1 MRVVVIAPHNDDEIL
16 GVGGTM
22 AKLVKQGHE
31 VIVCEVT
38 AGNLDEELVQRIK
51 REARASHELM
61 GVKTHFMDLPVVG
74 LREMTTKELN
84 KSFQSHLLDL
94 EPDVVFLP
102 HKGDM
107 HIDHR
112 MTVEAAM
119 VALRPVTFPNLKGIY
134 AYETLSETEW
144 NTPSVDNA
152 FIPTMFVDITDEIE
166 IKLDA
171 MKCYASQL
179 CEYPHPRS
187 LEALRAL
194 AMHRGGMVC
203 KKYAEAFIV
212 LREIR
217 GGYLDSDFQ
226 NVVSRIWEAAA

>member
-38 AGNLDEELVQRIK
+38 AGDLADEMVQLQK
-51 REARASHELM
+51 REAIASHELM

-74 LREMTTKELN
+74 LKEMTTSELN
-84 KSFQSHLLDL
+84 GAFQKHLIELA
-94 EPDVVFLP
+94 PDVVFLP

-112 MTVEAAM
+112 MTIEAAM
-119 VALRPVTFPNLKGIY
+119 VALRPVTFPNLKAIY
-134 AYETLSETEW
+134 AYETLSETDW
-144 NTPSVDNA
+144 NTPSADNA
-152 FIPTMFVDITDEIE
+152 FIPTLFVDITDEIDV
-166 IKLDA
+166 KLEA
-171 MKCYASQL
+171 MKCHASQL

-187 LEALRAL
+187 LEGIRAL
-194 AMHRGGMVC
+194 AMHRGSTMC
-203 KKYAEAFIV
+203 KAYGEAFIV
-212 LREIR
+212 LRE
-217 GGYLDSDFQ
+217 
-226 NVVSRIWEAAA
+226 VM

>member
-38 AGNLDEELVQRIK
+38 AGDLADEMVQLQK
-51 REARASHELM
+51 REAIASHELM

-74 LREMTTKELN
+74 LKEMNTSELN
-84 KSFQSHLLDL
+84 GAFQKHLIELA
-94 EPDVVFLP
+94 PDIVFLP

-112 MTVEAAM
+112 MTIEAAM
-119 VALRPVTFPNLKGIY
+119 VALRPVTFPNLKAIY
-134 AYETLSETEW
+134 AYETLSETDW

-152 FIPTMFVDITDEIE
+152 FMPTLFVDITEEIDV
-166 IKLDA
+166 KLEA
-171 MKCYASQL
+171 MKCHASQL

-187 LEALRAL
+187 LEGIRAL
-194 AMHRGGMVC
+194 AMHRGCTVC
-203 KKYAEAFIV
+203 KAYGEAFMV
-212 LREIR
+212 LRE
-217 GGYLDSDFQ
+217 
-226 NVVSRIWEAAA
+226 VM

>member
-1 MRVVVIAPHNDDEIL
+1 MRIVVIAPHNDDEII

-38 AGNLDEELVQRIK
+38 AGDLDDKMVQLQK
-51 REARASHELM
+51 REAIASHELM

-74 LREMTTKELN
+74 LREMKTVDLN
-84 KSFQSHLLDL
+84 KCFQDHLIKLN
-94 EPDVVFLP
+94 PDIVFLP

-112 MTVEAAM
+112 MVVEAAM
-119 VALRPVTFPNLKGIY
+119 VALRPVTFPHLKAIY

-144 NTPSVDNA
+144 NIPSLENA
-152 FIPTMFVDITDEIE
+152 FIPTMFVDISGELE
-166 IKLDA
+166 MKLEA
-171 MKCYASQL
+171 MKCHASQL

-187 LEALRAL
+187 LKAMRAL
-194 AMHRGGMVC
+194 AMHRGSTVC
-203 KKYAEAFIV
+203 KDYAEAFIV
-212 LREIR
+212 LRELHGEMKI
-217 GGYLDSDFQ
+217 
-226 NVVSRIWEAAA
+226 

>member
-38 AGNLDEELVQRIK
+38 AGDLADEMVQLQK
-51 REARASHELM
+51 REAIASHELM

-74 LREMTTKELN
+74 LKEMNTSELN
-84 KSFQSHLLDL
+84 GVFQKHLIELA
-94 EPDVVFLP
+94 PDIVFLP

-112 MTVEAAM
+112 MTIEAAM
-119 VALRPVTFPNLKGIY
+119 VALRPVTFPNLKAIY
-134 AYETLSETEW
+134 AYETLSETDW

-152 FIPTMFVDITDEIE
+152 FMPTLFVDITEEIDV
-166 IKLDA
+166 KLEA
-171 MKCYASQL
+171 MKCHASQL

-187 LEALRAL
+187 LEGIRAL
-194 AMHRGGMVC
+194 AMHRGCTVC
-203 KKYAEAFIV
+203 KAYGEAFMV
-212 LREIR
+212 LRE
-217 GGYLDSDFQ
+217 
-226 NVVSRIWEAAA
+226 VM

>member
-38 AGNLDEELVQRIK
+38 AGDLADEMVQLQK
-51 REARASHELM
+51 REAIASHELM

-74 LREMTTKELN
+74 LKEMNTSELN
-84 KSFQSHLLDL
+84 GVFQKHLIELA
-94 EPDVVFLP
+94 PDIVFLP

-112 MTVEAAM
+112 MTIEAAM
-119 VALRPVTFPNLKGIY
+119 VALRPVTFPNLKAIY
-134 AYETLSETEW
+134 AYETLSETDW

-152 FIPTMFVDITDEIE
+152 FMPTLFVDITEEIDV
-166 IKLDA
+166 KLEA
-171 MKCYASQL
+171 MKCHASQL
-179 CEYPHPRS
+179 CVYPHPRS
-187 LEALRAL
+187 LEGIRAL
-194 AMHRGGMVC
+194 AMHRGCTVC
-203 KKYAEAFIV
+203 KAYGEAFMV
-212 LREIR
+212 LRE
-217 GGYLDSDFQ
+217 
-226 NVVSRIWEAAA
+226 VM

>member
-38 AGNLDEELVQRIK
+38 AGDLADEMVQLQK
-51 REARASHELM
+51 REAIASHELM

-74 LREMTTKELN
+74 LKEMNTSELN
-84 KSFQSHLLDL
+84 GAFQKHLIELA
-94 EPDVVFLP
+94 PDIVFLP

-112 MTVEAAM
+112 MTIEAAM
-119 VALRPVTFPNLKGIY
+119 VALRPVTFPNLKAIY
-134 AYETLSETEW
+134 AYETLSETDW

-152 FIPTMFVDITDEIE
+152 FMPTLFVDITEEIDV
-166 IKLDA
+166 KLEA
-171 MKCYASQL
+171 MKCHASQL

-187 LEALRAL
+187 LEGIRAL
-194 AMHRGGMVC
+194 AMHRGCTVC
-203 KKYAEAFIV
+203 KAYGEAFVV
-212 LREIR
+212 LRE
-217 GGYLDSDFQ
+217 
-226 NVVSRIWEAAA
+226 VM

>member
-38 AGNLDEELVQRIK
+38 AGDLADEMVQLQK
-51 REARASHELM
+51 REAIASHELM

-74 LREMTTKELN
+74 LKEMNTSELN
-84 KSFQSHLLDL
+84 GAFQKHLIELA
-94 EPDVVFLP
+94 PDIVFLP

-112 MTVEAAM
+112 MTIEAAM
-119 VALRPVTFPNLKGIY
+119 VALRPVTFPNLKAIY
-134 AYETLSETEW
+134 AYETLSETDW

-152 FIPTMFVDITDEIE
+152 FMPTLFVDITEEIDV
-166 IKLDA
+166 KLEA
-171 MKCYASQL
+171 MKCHASQL
-179 CEYPHPRS
+179 CVYPHPRS
-187 LEALRAL
+187 LEGIRAL
-194 AMHRGGMVC
+194 AMHRGCTVC
-203 KKYAEAFIV
+203 KAYGEAFMV
-212 LREIR
+212 LRE
-217 GGYLDSDFQ
+217 
-226 NVVSRIWEAAA
+226 VM